1 MIMDPYKVLGIP
13 SSASD
18 DEVKKAYR
26 QMSRRYH
33 PDANLNNPNKDQ
45 AEEKFKEVQQ
55 AYDQIMKER
64 TGGYTSGYG
73 GQSSQGYGQGQGFG
87 GYGGGFGQRQYESGE
102 PIEYQAAANYINAGH
117 FQEALNV
124 LNNISGR
131 NAKWY
136 YLSALANAGIGNN
149 LNAKDFASRA
159 AALEP
164 NNFQYQQ
171 LKRQLESGGQWYQ
184 TMGSGYGGMP
194 QNFDTSCC
202 TQLCCMNMLCGCCCR
217 PC

>member
-26 QMSRRYH
+26 KLSRRYH

-64 TGGYTSGYG
+64 TGGYTGGYS

-124 LNNISGR
+124 LNNISQR

-136 YLSALANAGIGNN
+136 YLSALANAGIGIN
-149 LNAKDFASRA
+149 LYAKDFASRA

-171 LKRQLESGGQWYQ
+171 LKR
-184 TMGSGYGGMP
+184 
-194 QNFDTSCC
+194 
-202 TQLCCMNMLCGCCCR
+202 
-217 PC
+217 